1 MVSNVIEKFSRPTL
15 DHNRVALGPTE
26 FGMVSLGVGGEF
38 RIICRMKSSHRI
50 SRSCLISHK
59 IPSPALSSRMMSR
72 LNKRS
77 PSSPMSKT
85 PAPPRN
91 SSAYNSAATLFTR
104 LETGTGPASLRA
116 ETSRCSIGV
125 VGNRRGDSI
134 SRTTAASASVLRA
147 PLDLS
152 RCNETGKSR
161 RIFDPQRSNL
171 VMFQAPSA
179 SLSINSIDSI
189 NSIELVYI
197 RVNNFCQE
205 SYEKNGSYFLMA
217 LVTSFGLREP
227 FRKESIVTP
236 DSSSFVCSRTS
247 TKTLLKRQAFSSGQS
262 SHSS

>member
-1 MVSNVIEKFSRPTL
+1 
-15 DHNRVALGPTE
+15 
-26 FGMVSLGVGGEF
+26 MVSLGVGGEF
-38 RIICRMKSSHRI
+38 RIICRMRSRHRI

-152 RCNETGKSR
+152 RRNETGKSR

-205 SYEKNGSYFLMA
+205 RQEPHGKTGSYFLMA
-217 LVTSFGLREP
+217 LVTGVGLREP

-247 TKTLLKRQAFSSGQS
+247 TKTLLRRQAFSSGQS